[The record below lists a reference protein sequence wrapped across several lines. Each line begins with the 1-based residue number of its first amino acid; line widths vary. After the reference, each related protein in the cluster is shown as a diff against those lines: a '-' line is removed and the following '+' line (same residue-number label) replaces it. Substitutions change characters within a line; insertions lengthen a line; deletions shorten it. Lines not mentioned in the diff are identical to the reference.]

1 MVYLKDELFGWCK
14 KSQILFTFS

>member
-14 KSQILFTFS
+14 KSQVLFTFS